1 MIAVIGGTGAQGRG
15 LAMRWA
21 IAGENVIIGSRW
33 GEKAEKAAA
42 EMSKQVGKKI
52 RGMSNLEAA
61 RASDV
66 VVLSVPFEAMKKIV
80 REIVSALT
88 AEKILLSVVVPIK
101 FEGGIVSIEPC
112 EAGSAAEELEKLVP
126 RGVKLVSAFQTVGA
140 ARLQDIK
147 KPIECDIVVCGD
159 DDKAKRVVM
168 KLAEKIQGV
177 RAIDGGPLCN
187 SRLVEPVVA
196 LLVELTRRK
205 KVPGVSVRFEGLD

>member
-21 IAGENVIIGSRW
+21 IAGEDVIIGSRW
-33 GEKAEKAAA
+33 GEKAKKAAA

-61 RASDV
+61 SAADV
-66 VVLSVPFEAMKKIV
+66 VVLSVPFEAMK
-80 REIVSALT
+80 EIVGEIAPALT
-88 AEKILLSVVVPIK
+88 AGKILLSVVVPIK
-101 FEGGIVSIEPC
+101 FKGGVVSVELC
-112 EAGSAAEELEKLVP
+112 KAGSAAEKLEKLAP
-126 RGVKLVSAFQTVGA
+126 RGVKLISAFQTVGA
-140 ARLQDIK
+140 ARLQDLK
-147 KPIECDIVVCGD
+147 RPIECDIVVCGD

-205 KVPGVSVRFEGLD
+205 KVPGVSIRFEGLE